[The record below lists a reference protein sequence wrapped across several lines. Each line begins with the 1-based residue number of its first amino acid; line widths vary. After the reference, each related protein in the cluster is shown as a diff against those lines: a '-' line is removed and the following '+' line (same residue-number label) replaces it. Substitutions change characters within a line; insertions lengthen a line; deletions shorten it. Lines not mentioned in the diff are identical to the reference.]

1 VTHVAADTIAVIAM
15 NALFSVISEYK
26 CNKAITSNAKKI
38 TFRTARQGVVVRA
51 QEHQQHQIESMS
63 VAHITRA
70 VPNIR
75 FMTRLPFTATNTA
88 G

>member
-1 VTHVAADTIAVIAM
+1 MIIKIR
-15 NALFSVISEYK
+15 ISD
-26 CNKAITSNAKKI
+26 AKKI
-38 TFRTARQGVVVRA
+38 TFRTARPGRETLGGRGA
-51 QEHQQHQIESMS
+51 GTKTPAASNGASMS

-75 FMTRLPFTATNTA
+75 FMTRLPFTAANTA